1 MQNTVTQVHTMRK
14 KRDGGREGGR
24 KRRESEGG
32 KKSANARRIIT
43 YIMKP
48 SLLFWMSLLM
58 SLASFGANLNSDLYQ
73 PPAADFE

>member
-1 MQNTVTQVHTMRK
+1 MRE
-14 KRDGGREGGR
+14 KRDGGREEEEGE
-24 KRRESEGG
+24 RRR

-73 PPAADFE
+73 LPAANFE

>member
-1 MQNTVTQVHTMRK
+1 MQNTVTRVHTMR
-14 KRDGGREGGR
+14 E
-24 KRRESEGG
+24 RRETERGRRRRG

-73 PPAADFE
+73 LPAADFE

>member
-1 MQNTVTQVHTMRK
+1 MQNTVTQVHTMREK
-14 KRDGGREGGR
+14 ETEGGEER
-24 KRRESEGG
+24 GGGAKG

-73 PPAADFE
+73 LPAADFE